1 MNKLANFI
9 AAAGRAFK
17 DAHRRS
23 VVFSWTVSS
32 APQLGA
38 AFGSVRAA
46 LDGGGPRSHGAAMT
60 MIRNRFF
67 GICREIICA

>member
-1 MNKLANFI
+1 MTRVV
-9 AAAGRAFK
+9 AGAIFSS
-17 DAHRRS
+17 S
-23 VVFSWTVSS
+23 VASG
-32 APQLGA
+32 PQLARTLGKPLRPT
-38 AFGSVRAA
+38 VA